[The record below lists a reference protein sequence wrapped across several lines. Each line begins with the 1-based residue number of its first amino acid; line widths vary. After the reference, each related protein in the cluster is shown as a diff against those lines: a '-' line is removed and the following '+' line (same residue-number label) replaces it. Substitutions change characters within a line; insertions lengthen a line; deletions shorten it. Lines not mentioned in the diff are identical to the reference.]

1 MPIISGREFL
11 GNLVDKLGLP
21 NKVCSAKLEANING
35 TVHLIV
41 DFIVDDDD
49 LTKICSVDYVAL
61 SSESGKVDG

>member
-1 MPIISGREFL
+1 MHIISGREFL

-21 NKVCSAKLEANING
+21 NKVCSAKLEASING